1 MRGGRATQWQGES
14 PAAAG
19 KTSSVT
25 AAPCQ
30 LPQRGSRGRYAPF
43 LPPAFMRGEGHAVA
57 GGVPRRSGNG
67 PLSHASRASSPK
79 GRAKG
84 AAPRSPAIPSRR
96 ALLLCNLADFAVG
109 EFSGPVRLR
118 ERHFFVQFVEND
130 EKYFFIPHFP
140 IAFCAIWL
148 YNEQKYCR
156 EGLYGRTHS
165 HCFR

>member
-1 MRGGRATQWQGES
+1 MAAGGFPSARRHSEPGGSYLRENPPDERYRGTISLAPRIYEGGGPRSGRGS
-14 PAAAG
+14 PPAAAG
-19 KTSSVT
+19 TPS
-25 AAPCQ
+25 Q
-30 LPQRGSRGRYAPF
+30 SRLR
-43 LPPAFMRGEGHAVA
+43 
-57 GGVPRRSGNG
+57 
-67 PLSHASRASSPK
+67 RASSPK

-84 AAPRSPAIPSRR
+84 AALRSPVIPSQR